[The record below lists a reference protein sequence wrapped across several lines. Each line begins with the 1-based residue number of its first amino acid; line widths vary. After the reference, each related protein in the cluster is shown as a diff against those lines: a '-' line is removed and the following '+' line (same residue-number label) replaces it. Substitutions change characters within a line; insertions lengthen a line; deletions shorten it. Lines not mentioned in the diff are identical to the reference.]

1 MLYALRLHKL
11 VIAIKDLAIGAVKKQ
26 RRKQK
31 ASALLIAGSLTVE
44 AALALPLCLGVLFLL
59 AGLLSA
65 ARVSEQMD
73 HYLFMTSRRLA
84 AYSEAQDGVNMADAY
99 RYFYFDAERSG
110 VPFDRIDGGKTGVL
124 LTLPENGRG
133 DGLICLR
140 ASYRIRVPGYLAGS
154 RGIRVTDQVYTRAW
168 TGRKS
173 AECNES
179 ENAEYVPVYV
189 TESGVVYHKNRGCT
203 YLNLDVRKVSRGAA
217 GQIRNRYGEHYHA
230 CEKCARGKSRGSFY
244 ITSMGNAWHT
254 DPHCSGL
261 SRYIHTM
268 DEQDALAS
276 GLRPCSR
283 CGR

>member
-1 MLYALRLHKL
+1 MLDACRLHNL
-11 VIAIKDLAIGAVKKQ
+11 IMAIKDLAIGAVKKQ
-26 RRKQK
+26 RGKQK
-31 ASALLIAGSLTVE
+31 RSALLIAGSLTVE

-84 AYSEAQDGVNMADAY
+84 AWSEAQDGVHMADAY
-99 RYFYFDAERSG
+99 RCFYFEADKSG
-110 VPFDRIDGGKTGVL
+110 VPFDRIDGGKAGVL
-124 LTLPENGRG
+124 LTLPENGQN

-154 RGIRVTDQVYTRAW
+154 RGIRVTDQVCTRGW
-168 TGRKS
+168 IGRKS
-173 AECNES
+173 AASNES

-189 TESGVVYHKNRGCT
+189 TENGIVYHKDRGCT
-203 YLNLDVRKVSRGAA
+203 YLDLDVRKVSYEAA
-217 GQIRNRYGEHYHA
+217 ARIRNRYGERYHA
-230 CEKCARGKSRGSFY
+230 CEKCARGKRTGTLY
-244 ITSMGNAWHT
+244 VTGMGNAWHT

-261 SRYIHTM
+261 SRYLHTM